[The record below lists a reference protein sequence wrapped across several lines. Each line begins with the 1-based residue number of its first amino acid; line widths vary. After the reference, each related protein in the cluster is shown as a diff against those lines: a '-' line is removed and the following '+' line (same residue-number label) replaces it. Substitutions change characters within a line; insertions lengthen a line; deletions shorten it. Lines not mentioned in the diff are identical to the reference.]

1 MIIRM
6 RPLIKTLFLFF
17 VLLTNAYPQASWSA
31 ITGAPSGPR
40 HDDITFINKRV
51 GWAVNGSGQIWRTI
65 NGGDNW
71 VKLYDNSKIYFRSIG
86 FADSLH
92 GWVGNLGTE
101 EFGGQTD
108 TNILF
113 STTNGG
119 LNWTP
124 VNNFIGPKPRGIC
137 GLQVI
142 DAQNI
147 VAAGRVRG
155 PNHFIR
161 STDGGISWMVS
172 DVGHIFK
179 SLIDV
184 HFFTPD
190 SGFLIGGDGAPND
203 SSRGIIAFTSDGGF
217 SWETKIVTSRKGEW
231 CWKIDFPTR
240 KTGYVSLQRN
250 RASAVNFLKTTDGG
264 MTWTEKPLSTFHYY
278 VQGIGFANENL
289 GWVGGN
295 TTYPCYETT
304 DGGETWHAAGF
315 GARVNRFWM
324 IDDSTG
330 YAGGSTIYRYSS
342 SSVTS
347 ADETHEDISAR
358 ITLSQN
364 YPNPFG
370 SEGGSQSTII
380 KFSVPWQTDPN
391 QLIRI
396 RVFDLLGR
404 EVKMLI
410 EEVKEPGEYSVQ
422 FDSDGLASG
431 VYYYTL
437 ESGRYTITKKFNI
450 TK

>member
-1 MIIRM
+1 MLMKLIRII
-6 RPLIKTLFLFF
+6 FF
-17 VLLTNAYPQASWSA
+17 FIFTILVFPQASWIA
-31 ITGAPSGPR
+31 LPGAPSGPR

-71 VKLYDNSKIYFRSIG
+71 TKLYDNNKIYFRSIG
-86 FADSLH
+86 FADSMR
-92 GWVGNLGTE
+92 GWAGNLGTE

-119 LNWTP
+119 INWIP

-155 PNHFIR
+155 PVHFIK
-161 STDGGISWMVS
+161 STDGGNSWIVFDMS
-172 DVGHIFK
+172 QYFK

-203 SSRGIIAFTSDGGF
+203 SSRGKIVFTSDGGF
-217 SWETKIVTSRKGEW
+217 TWDVKIVTSRKGEW

-240 KTGYVSLQRN
+240 NTGYVSLQRN
-250 RASAVNFLKTTDGG
+250 TASAVNFLKTTDGG
-264 MTWTEKPLSTFHYY
+264 ITWMEKPLTSFHYY

-295 TTYPCYETT
+295 STYPCYETT
-304 DGGETWHAAGF
+304 DGGESWHPAGF
-315 GARVNRFWM
+315 GTRVNRFWM

-330 YAGGSTIYRYSS
+330 FASGSTIYRYSS
-342 SSVTS
+342 PNITS
-347 ADETHEDISAR
+347 AESEEKFENRLS
-358 ITLSQN
+358 LSQN
-364 YPNPFG
+364 YPNPVG
-370 SEGGSQSTII
+370 SSNSTTI
-380 KFSVPWQTDPN
+380 KFSVPWNTQPN
-391 QLIRI
+391 ELIRI

-404 EVKMLI
+404 ELKMLI
-410 EEVKEPGEYSVQ
+410 EEVKEPGEYAVQ
-422 FDSDGLASG
+422 FDTEGLASG

-437 ESGRYTITKKFNI
+437 ESGKQTITKKINI